1 MGLFDDLFGGGQKA
15 AQDAAAQKIQ
25 GLQNAQA
32 YADPL
37 YAQSQNALTSGY
49 GQAQGIFQPG
59 YNIGQ
64 GGAQAY
70 ADITGAAG
78 QAGQDRARAL
88 FQTDPGYQFA
98 RDQALQATERQ
109 SGTGGGQYSGNVLSA
124 LEDRA
129 SGLAQQQY
137 GNYVQRL
144 APFLGYSL
152 GTAGQLGGAY
162 TGEGTALSGNLTDQ
176 AKLGYGTQAGIG
188 SAEAAGTLGAAQAR
202 TGEINSLLGLG
213 SRLLGYGGGGSLGGL
228 GGTLGAGANN
238 LGAGFGNLF
247 GYTGPAYGPGY

>member
-1 MGLFDDLFGGGQKA
+1 
-15 AQDAAAQKIQ
+15 
-25 GLQNAQA
+25 
-32 YADPL
+32 L
-37 YAQSQNALTSGY
+37 YAQSRDALTQGY

-109 SGTGGGQYSGNVLSA
+109 SGTGGFQGSGNVLAA

-144 APFLGYSL
+144 APFLPYSAL
-152 GTAGQLGGAY
+152 TAGQLGGAY
-162 TGEGTALSGNLTDQ
+162 TGQGTALAGNLVDQ
-176 AKLGYGTQAGIG
+176 GKLGYGTQAGIG
-188 SAEAAGTLGAAQAR
+188 SAQAAGTLGAAQAR
-202 TGEINSLLGLG
+202 SGEIGSAINLGT
-213 SRLLGYGGGGSLGGL
+213 RLLGYAAGGPAGGALASLFSGGQQGGNQVSNSDPYGL
-228 GGTLGAGANN
+228 GNYN
-238 LGAGFGNLF
+238 
-247 GYTGPAYGPGY
+247 YSYGLA